1 VAFVEGNGVSGHET
15 AHDFAEWG
23 RARPASRGISRRGR
37 AGAQKDVKV
46 VGDQGPSVA
55 LGLGFFEDAGEPF
68 QERLTVLVVEEDLSS
83 FYSPG
88 HDVLEEAGSIKSGLA
103 RHFFYFFGAGFTD
116 YTGFLFLVAAL
127 KFRQLNC

>member
-1 VAFVEGNGVSGHET
+1 VFFVEGDGITGHET
-15 AHDFAEWG
+15 AHYFAEWG
-23 RARPASRGISRRGR
+23 
-37 AGAQKDVKV
+37 GACSQEEVKMV
-46 VGDQGPSVA
+46 WNQGPGVT
-55 LGLGFFEDAGEPF
+55 LGSGFFEDAGEPF

-127 KFRQLNC
+127 KFSQLNC